1 MLLDADFTARR
12 GAREQ
17 IESHKFSFPQ
27 FASTATEKESEYLL
41 NLGISAFNKG
51 PSQYD
56 RAAELLSQSILKSRL
71 CGSEMVL
78 SPDCSLSQLSNRLN
92 CGL

>member
-1 MLLDADFTARR
+1 MMLLDADFTARR

-17 IESHKFSFPQ
+17 IENHKHSFPQ
-27 FASTATEKESEYLL
+27 FASTATEKESQALL
-41 NLGISAFNKG
+41 NLGIAAFNKG

-56 RAAELLSQSILKSRL
+56 HAAELLSQSVLKSRL

-78 SPDCSLSQLSNRLN
+78 SPDCSPSRLLN
-92 CGL
+92 SPTG